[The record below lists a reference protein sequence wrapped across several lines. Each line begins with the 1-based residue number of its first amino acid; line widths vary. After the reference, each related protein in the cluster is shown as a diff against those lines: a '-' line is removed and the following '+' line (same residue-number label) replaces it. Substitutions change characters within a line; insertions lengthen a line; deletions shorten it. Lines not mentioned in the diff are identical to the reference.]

1 MTRSIRCAF
10 STLISNYKPA
20 IQTIQELLQE
30 RLSTATSVLN
40 QHGIDESYHSC
51 VPPDAVAFVK
61 NTKEISQ
68 VLEIC
73 HQYRT
78 PVIPFAVGSSLEGH
92 VSALHGGISLDMN
105 SMNEIISVEPENM
118 CCRVQAGVTREQL
131 NSELRA
137 TGLFFPVDPGAN
149 ASIGGMV
156 ATNASGTMTVKYGNM
171 KNAVMGL
178 TVVLP
183 DGRTIK
189 TGSKTK
195 KSSAGYDLTRLFIG
209 SEGTLGVIT
218 EIALQL
224 FGIPEAEKTMVCS
237 FDSVRHCVDACT
249 TIMQSG
255 IPVARMELMD
265 EAAMNA
271 INKYS
276 KMHHPI
282 APTLGIECHGTQS
295 EVAEQSDMIHDILND
310 FEARGIQWAT
320 SLEDRKRLWAARH
333 TAWYATMNQLPGSRG
348 LCTDVC
354 IPMSKLTDVIAETQ
368 EDIRKSG
375 LLGTIVGHV
384 GDGNFHVMIPFHPE
398 DKNLMVRVKEFSDR
412 LVLRALR
419 VEGTCTGEHGIGNGK
434 ISYLQLEHG
443 DALPVMLSIKNA
455 LDPRNIMNPGKIF
468 YTAEK

>member
-1 MTRSIRCAF
+1 MLHSRRMTRSIRCAF

-78 PVIPFAVGSSLEGH
+78 PVIPFAVGTLLRSPHAFSDDRCLDAGSSLEGH

-105 SMNEIISVEPENM
+105 SMNEIISVRFTRFYVSCSNLAEICCKVEPENM

-189 TGSKTK
+189 TGSK
-195 KSSAGYDLTRLFIG
+195 
-209 SEGTLGVIT
+209 
-218 EIALQL
+218 
-224 FGIPEAEKTMVCS
+224 
-237 FDSVRHCVDACT
+237 
-249 TIMQSG
+249 
-255 IPVARMELMD
+255 
-265 EAAMNA
+265 
-271 INKYS
+271 
-276 KMHHPI
+276 
-282 APTLGIECHGTQS
+282 
-295 EVAEQSDMIHDILND
+295 
-310 FEARGIQWAT
+310 
-320 SLEDRKRLWAARH
+320 
-333 TAWYATMNQLPGSRG
+333 
-348 LCTDVC
+348 
-354 IPMSKLTDVIAETQ
+354 
-368 EDIRKSG
+368 
-375 LLGTIVGHV
+375 
-384 GDGNFHVMIPFHPE
+384 
-398 DKNLMVRVKEFSDR
+398 
-412 LVLRALR
+412 
-419 VEGTCTGEHGIGNGK
+419 
-434 ISYLQLEHG
+434 
-443 DALPVMLSIKNA
+443 
-455 LDPRNIMNPGKIF
+455 
-468 YTAEK
+468 